1 MGKFDNY
8 IGDLVLKNLSRMLG
22 VFYLLLFLN
31 GCLSIGSGPLTNSI
45 STPAS
50 QFKVKHKLPKGFCL
64 DRSANRSTGLQETLV
79 ITNCI
84 EVNNGDKLYFS
95 RRPVDTVV
103 NITFTQSSV
112 PKKISQKKYLS
123 EIANKMEFKK
133 FTAVFSNKKLIY
145 GEKKLQNEFFHVNF
159 QMVSSSKRREFVR
172 KYFFFVDNKVV
183 VMTILSLHKPRKST
197 YSSFESFIKKL
208 SKPSS

>member
-1 MGKFDNY
+1 
-8 IGDLVLKNLSRMLG
+8 MLG
-22 VFYLLLFLN
+22 GVYLLLFLS
-31 GCLSIGSGPLTNSI
+31 GCLSIGSGPLTNTISI
-45 STPAS
+45 PAD
-50 QFKVKHKLPKGFCL
+50 QYKVKHKLPRGFCL
-64 DRSANRSTGLQETLV
+64 DRSANNSTGLRETLV
-79 ITNCI
+79 VTNCI
-84 EVNNGDKLYFS
+84 EVKNGDKPYFS
-95 RRPVDTVV
+95 RRPVDTIV

-145 GEKKLQNEFFHVNF
+145 GEKKLQNEFFHVNY

-172 KYFFFVDNKVV
+172 KYFFFVDSKVV
-183 VMTILSLHKPRKST
+183 VMTIVSFHKPRKRT